1 MAKVTTLDFDGSAL
15 LNAMSELNLY
25 LDRLPDT
32 FRQLMGQIILNRG
45 KLSPKIISS
54 ETSVTS
60 VDGTVL
66 IIFKP
71 SNLFLELLSAC
82 RTGNLDNL
90 IVQCNLQ
97 QKTSKKGIL

>member
-1 MAKVTTLDFDGSAL
+1 MSKVTTLDFDGSAL

-32 FRQLMGQIILNRG
+32 FRHLVGQILVKRN
-45 KLSPKIISS
+45 KLSPKILSV

-60 VDGTVL
+60 SDGTVF

-71 SNLFLELLSAC
+71 SDLFLELLSAC

-90 IVQCNLQ
+90 IIKCNLQ
-97 QKTSKKGIL
+97 QKTSKKGIS